1 MVINVL
7 SMDKYYDRTFQLA
20 QLKDIQKKAFE
31 EHSRMTLL
39 KGRRRIGKT
48 SLGRLAMEGAETVYL
63 FVARKSESD
72 LCEIFT
78 QEIRTSLGVFV
89 PDGVIHFRDIFGLLL
104 SAGQSKR
111 FNLFIDEFQEFY
123 YINKEVFSEV
133 QDIWDRMRMSSYVN
147 LVFSGSTFT
156 LMEKIFKDEHEPLF
170 GRADLTI
177 ELEPFATSVIK
188 DILRDFKPQFNNDDL
203 LALYCFTGGVP
214 KYIELLMDNGR
225 TDMESMVDYM
235 VTPGSQFIDEG
246 ERILI
251 QEFGKNYGTYF
262 SILGKIAGGDVTLPQ
277 IEGRLGGQSLGG
289 QMKLLEEDYHLI
301 AKKRPLRSGEN
312 SKDVRFEISDVFLR
326 FWFRYFYKYRSLVEI
341 KNYKKLGDIIKA
353 DYTSFSGRILE
364 RWFRSKFMESQEYME
379 IGGWWKA
386 VKGQEQNPQEID
398 IVTVDINGT
407 PYAYEVK
414 RNRVKYS
421 AAEFEPKVMQMSN
434 KLFGGRK
441 IEFGCLSMEDM

>member
-1 MVINVL
+1 ME
-7 SMDKYYDRTFQLA
+7 KYYDRTIQLA
-20 QLKDIQKKAFE
+20 QLKEIQKKAFE

-48 SLGRLAMEGAETVYL
+48 SLGRLSMMDEVTVYL
-63 FVARKSESD
+63 FVARKSEKD
-72 LCEIFT
+72 LCELFT
-78 QEIRTSLGVFV
+78 QEIRSSLGVFV
-89 PDGVIHFRDIFGLLL
+89 PDGISHFRDIFSFLL
-104 SAGQSKR
+104 SAGEHRR
-111 FNLFIDEFQEFY
+111 FNLFIDEFQEFF

-133 QDIWDRMRMSSYVN
+133 QDIWDRMRKSSHVN
-147 LVFSGSTFT
+147 LVFCGSTYT

-177 ELEPFATSVIK
+177 DLEPFATPVMK
-188 DILRDFKPQFNNDDL
+188 EILGDFKPGYGNDDL

-277 IEGRLGGQSLGG
+277 IEGSLGGQSLGG

-312 SKDVRFEISDVFLR
+312 SKDVRFEISDIFLR
-326 FWFRYFYKYRSLVEI
+326 FWFRYFYKYRSLIEI
-341 KNYKKLGDIIKA
+341 KNYKALGDIIKN

-364 RWFRSKFMESQEYME
+364 RWFRSKLMESQGYME
-379 IGGWWKA
+379 IGGWWKP
-386 VKGQEQNPQEID
+386 VKGAEQNPMEVD
-398 IVTVDINGT
+398 IVTVDLTGK
-407 PYAYEVK
+407 PHAWEVK
-414 RNRVKYS
+414 RNIEKYS
-421 AAEFEPKVMQMSN
+421 AAEFEPKVKQMSD
-434 KLFGGRK
+434 KLFGGK
-441 IEFGCLSMEDM
+441 EIEFGCLSIKDM

>member
-1 MVINVL
+1 M
-7 SMDKYYDRTFQLA
+7 
-20 QLKDIQKKAFE
+20 
-31 EHSRMTLL
+31 
-39 KGRRRIGKT
+39 
-48 SLGRLAMEGAETVYL
+48 
-63 FVARKSESD
+63 
-72 LCEIFT
+72 
-78 QEIRTSLGVFV
+78 

-170 GRADLTI
+170 GRADLAI

-326 FWFRYFYKYRSLVEI
+326 FWFRYFYKYRSLIEI
-341 KNYKKLGDIIKA
+341 KNYKMLGGIIKA

-414 RNRVKYS
+414 RNREKYS

>member
-1 MVINVL
+1 
-7 SMDKYYDRTFQLA
+7 
-20 QLKDIQKKAFE
+20 
-31 EHSRMTLL
+31 
-39 KGRRRIGKT
+39 
-48 SLGRLAMEGAETVYL
+48 
-63 FVARKSESD
+63 
-72 LCEIFT
+72 
-78 QEIRTSLGVFV
+78 
-89 PDGVIHFRDIFGLLL
+89 
-104 SAGQSKR
+104 
-111 FNLFIDEFQEFY
+111 
-123 YINKEVFSEV
+123 
-133 QDIWDRMRMSSYVN
+133 
-147 LVFSGSTFT
+147 
-156 LMEKIFKDEHEPLF
+156 
-170 GRADLTI
+170 
-177 ELEPFATSVIK
+177 
-188 DILRDFKPQFNNDDL
+188 
-203 LALYCFTGGVP
+203 
-214 KYIELLMDNGR
+214 MDNGR

-326 FWFRYFYKYRSLVEI
+326 FWFRYFYKYRSLIEI
-341 KNYKKLGDIIKA
+341 KNYKMLGDIIKA

-364 RWFRSKFMESQEYME
+364 RWFRSKFMESQEFME

-414 RNRVKYS
+414 RNREKYS
-421 AAEFEPKVMQMSN
+421 AAEFEPKVIQMSD
-434 KLFGGRK
+434 KSFGGRK
-441 IEFGCLSMEDM
+441 IEFGCLCMDDM